1 MAETENII
9 IRDTLDGLGTDAYSN
24 YLAHALC
31 LAGSCRLKYNGE
43 ERELQAGDLMIVRK
57 GKLVERIRPADGFR
71 VKVIYVTSEFIVL
84 STPLSNYGMKGQLA
98 LFLNPIMKLDAG
110 QRELCRRDFE
120 MVESRLAQSGH
131 HFRRDLLIASVQ
143 MLIID
148 FFDFHSHLYGVD
160 NIPLQSAAIMSRF
173 LNMLENGTY
182 REHREV
188 NWYADKLC
196 VTPKYL
202 SEVSRKISG
211 YAANYWINRYTVLDI
226 SRLLRDKSLTFVH
239 ISDMFGFSSPAYFSR
254 YVQQHLGVSPTESRG
269 SGASHACKPQKWG
282 HSRQL
287 VQQAVRG
294 PCLTLLP
301 YMHETIRRVTCIAI
315 IMAVMTTGLCA
326 CTGKAEAPA
335 YMDGNGAAGSGS
347 SMIRMTRPVPDRYFS
362 EAAEF
367 LRVATFFDDGT
378 HAVRPIL
385 AFRYSVG

>member
-31 LAGSCRLKYNGE
+31 LAGSCSLRYNGE

-57 GKLVERIRPADGFR
+57 GKLVERIRPSEDFR

-120 MVESRLAQSGH
+120 MVEARLAQTDH

-148 FFDFHSHLYGVD
+148 FFDFHSHIYGVD

-173 LNMLENGTY
+173 INMLENGTY

-202 SEVSRKISG
+202 SEASRKISG
-211 YAANYWINRYTVLDI
+211 YAANYWIHRYTVLDI

-254 YVQQHLGVSPTESRG
+254 YVQQHLGVSPTEYRG
-269 SGASHACKPQKWG
+269 
-282 HSRQL
+282 
-287 VQQAVRG
+287 
-294 PCLTLLP
+294 
-301 YMHETIRRVTCIAI
+301 
-315 IMAVMTTGLCA
+315 
-326 CTGKAEAPA
+326 
-335 YMDGNGAAGSGS
+335 
-347 SMIRMTRPVPDRYFS
+347 
-362 EAAEF
+362 
-367 LRVATFFDDGT
+367 
-378 HAVRPIL
+378 
-385 AFRYSVG
+385 

>member
-1 MAETENII
+1 MKMEETENII
-9 IRDTLDGLGTDAYSN
+9 IKDTLDGLGTDAYSN

-31 LAGSCRLKYNGE
+31 LAGSCRLKYNDE

-57 GKLVERIRPADGFR
+57 GKLVECIRPADDFR

-98 LFLNPIMKLDAG
+98 LFRNPIMKLDAG
-110 QRELCRRDFE
+110 QRELCRQDFE
-120 MVESRLAQSGH
+120 MVEERLAQTDH

-160 NIPLQSAAIMSRF
+160 NIPLQSATIMSRF

-226 SRLLRDKSLTFVH
+226 SRLLRDKSLTFVR
-239 ISDMFGFSSPAYFSR
+239 ISDLFGFSSPAYFSR
-254 YVQQHLGVSPTESRG
+254 YVQQHLGVSPTEYRG
-269 SGASHACKPQKWG
+269 
-282 HSRQL
+282 
-287 VQQAVRG
+287 
-294 PCLTLLP
+294 
-301 YMHETIRRVTCIAI
+301 
-315 IMAVMTTGLCA
+315 
-326 CTGKAEAPA
+326 
-335 YMDGNGAAGSGS
+335 
-347 SMIRMTRPVPDRYFS
+347 
-362 EAAEF
+362 
-367 LRVATFFDDGT
+367 
-378 HAVRPIL
+378 
-385 AFRYSVG
+385 

>member
-9 IRDTLDGLGTDAYSN
+9 IKDTLDGLGTDAYSN

-31 LAGSCRLKYNGE
+31 LAGSCCLKYNGE

-57 GKLVERIRPADGFR
+57 GKLVEHIRPADDFR

-98 LFLNPIMKLDAG
+98 LFRNPIMKLDAG
-110 QRELCRRDFE
+110 QRELCCQDFE
-120 MVESRLAQSGH
+120 MVEARLAQTDH

-148 FFDFHSHLYGVD
+148 FFDFH
-160 NIPLQSAAIMSRF
+160 
-173 LNMLENGTY
+173 NMLENGTY

-226 SRLLRDKSLTFVH
+226 SRLLRDKSLNFVR
-239 ISDMFGFSSPAYFSR
+239 ISDLFGFSSPAYFSR
-254 YVQQHLGVSPTESRG
+254 YVQQHLGVSPTEYRG
-269 SGASHACKPQKWG
+269 
-282 HSRQL
+282 
-287 VQQAVRG
+287 
-294 PCLTLLP
+294 
-301 YMHETIRRVTCIAI
+301 
-315 IMAVMTTGLCA
+315 
-326 CTGKAEAPA
+326 
-335 YMDGNGAAGSGS
+335 
-347 SMIRMTRPVPDRYFS
+347 
-362 EAAEF
+362 
-367 LRVATFFDDGT
+367 
-378 HAVRPIL
+378 
-385 AFRYSVG
+385 